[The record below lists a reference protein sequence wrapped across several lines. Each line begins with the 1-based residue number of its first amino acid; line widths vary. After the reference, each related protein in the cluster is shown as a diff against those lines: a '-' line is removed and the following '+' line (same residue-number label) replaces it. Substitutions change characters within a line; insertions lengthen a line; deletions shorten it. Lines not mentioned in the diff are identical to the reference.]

1 MNVWRAIRGAVGG
14 VEQDPPL
21 FDAAFARRLERLTVR
36 TRNMTAWLNVGEH
49 SSPRR
54 APSRDLIDFRAYS
67 HGEDPR
73 YVDWN
78 TYARLGE
85 LVTRLGDVRSER
97 GVHILLD
104 TSGSMD
110 YGNPGK
116 FWYARRVAA
125 ALAYVSLRH
134 SDQVSIVPFTTVPV
148 SAFGPSRGRGAMQPL
163 LRFLTELTAA
173 GLSDG
178 TASLRRYVRATK
190 RAGALIVI
198 SDLLAESGQQFVTAA
213 LRPYLERDWT
223 VSVIHVLAPEE
234 VASDLRGEFRLLDV
248 ELGEE
253 LLLSLDQQAVLRYR
267 AAVDRWLVAMR
278 DHCLAYGA
286 GYLRLVTDMPFEDDL
301 ARYLGS
307 EGGRG
312 ARLRNMRLVV
322 AS

>member
-1 MNVWRAIRGAVGG
+1 MNLWRAIRGVVPGA
-14 VEQDPPL
+14 EQDPPL

-36 TRNMTAWLNVGEH
+36 TRNITAWLNVGEH

-97 GVHILLD
+97 VVHILLD

-110 YGNPGK
+110 FGSPGK
-116 FWYARRVAA
+116 FWYARRLAA

-134 SDQVSIVPFTTVPV
+134 SDQVSIVPFTTAPMN
-148 SAFGPSRGRGAMQPL
+148 AFGPSRGRAAMQPL
-163 LRFLTELTAA
+163 LRFLTQLAAA
-173 GLSDG
+173 GQSDA
-178 TASLRRYVRATK
+178 TASLRRYARATK
-190 RAGALIVI
+190 RAGALVVI
-198 SDLLAESGQQFVTAA
+198 SDLLAESGQQFVTAG
-213 LRPYLERDWT
+213 LRPFLERDWT
-223 VSVIHVLAPEE
+223 VSVIHVLAPDE
-234 VASDLRGEFRLLDV
+234 VATGDRGEFRLLDAEV
-248 ELGEE
+248 GEE
-253 LLLSLDQQAVLRYR
+253 LLLSLDQQAALRYR

-286 GYLRLVTDMPFEDDL
+286 GYLRLVTDVPFEDDL
-301 ARYLGS
+301 ARYLS
-307 EGGRG
+307 AEGGRG
-312 ARLRNMRLVV
+312 SRLRATRPVV